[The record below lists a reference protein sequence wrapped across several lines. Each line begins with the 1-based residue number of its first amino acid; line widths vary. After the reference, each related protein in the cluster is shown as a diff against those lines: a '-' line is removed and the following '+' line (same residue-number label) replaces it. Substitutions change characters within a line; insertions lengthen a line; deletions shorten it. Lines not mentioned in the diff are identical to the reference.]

1 MFERIL
7 QDIVEEADGYSAVLM
22 GYDGLAVAQYDR
34 PCEAGDLNLFAVEY
48 ANVLKEMKD
57 AVAILNTGDIEE
69 VTVRTERFQVI
80 IRALNEDYFVIL
92 TMACNGNYG
101 KGRYL
106 LSREAFRL
114 REELR

>member
-1 MFERIL
+1 MFTKIL
-7 QDIVEEADGYSAVLM
+7 QNIVEESDGYSAVLM
-22 GYDGLAVAQYDR
+22 GYDGLAVAHYDR
-34 PCEAGDLNLFAVEY
+34 LGDAGDLNLFAVEY

-57 AVAILNTGDIEE
+57 TVSILNTGAIEE
-69 VTVRTERFQVI
+69 VTVKTERFQVI

-92 TMACNGNYG
+92 TLACNGNYG

-106 LSREAFRL
+106 LSREAFSL